1 MSIHILA
8 GFVVNKG
15 FLFATSSRKIKSH
28 VVESQI
34 TLLVWP
40 CLNHLQK
47 NIAQLITWSFLMIQ
61 SVSFTS
67 AAFEAFAEAY
77 LCFLVSA
84 SAKKNAE
91 VIRFLGILKKYVSK
105 NKIYFCSRKK
115 SKISL
120 NEKVIFVFTQFSNLM
135 YYPQMSVFSFFTFFY
150 LIYQSLKN
158 GT

>member
-1 MSIHILA
+1 
-8 GFVVNKG
+8 
-15 FLFATSSRKIKSH
+15 
-28 VVESQI
+28 
-34 TLLVWP
+34 
-40 CLNHLQK
+40 
-47 NIAQLITWSFLMIQ
+47 MIQ
-61 SVSFTS
+61 SASFTS
-67 AAFEAFAEAY
+67 TAFEAFAEAY

-115 SKISL
+115 SKILL

>member
-1 MSIHILA
+1 
-8 GFVVNKG
+8 
-15 FLFATSSRKIKSH
+15 
-28 VVESQI
+28 
-34 TLLVWP
+34 
-40 CLNHLQK
+40 
-47 NIAQLITWSFLMIQ
+47 MIQ

-115 SKISL
+115 SKILL